1 MAGGRRGCY
10 RASGTAPR
18 RVLLKELL
26 GAPLGGGKE
35 RDRDRDGEK
44 QRLRECKKG
53 KTIRTKPEKESR
65 RQVGLE
71 RGVGNGPKRECY
83 KDEKINATEN
93 EVYRET
99 QNCTGRD
106 KRYI

>member
-1 MAGGRRGCY
+1 MGRREN
-10 RASGTAPR
+10 A
-18 RVLLKELL
+18 
-26 GAPLGGGKE
+26 
-35 RDRDRDGEK
+35 
-44 QRLRECKKG
+44 
-53 KTIRTKPEKESR
+53 TK
-65 RQVGLE
+65 
-71 RGVGNGPKRECY
+71 